1 MASRKIDKE
10 LQMRVLK
17 YLDFIS
23 KKEEEGNEEG
33 EKILHIL
40 SKGLKEEINQY
51 LYKLKKKFKIL
62 FIYF

>member
-1 MASRKIDKE
+1 
-10 LQMRVLK
+10 MRVLK

-40 SKGLKEEINQY
+40 SKSLKEEINQY
-51 LYKLKKKFKIL
+51 F
-62 FIYF
+62 